1 MTNEN
6 TNINPDTITVTINGS
21 EKSFPLNITV
31 RELLTELNL
40 ANQAVAVEINRN
52 LIPKKNHQTHH
63 LNPGDCIE
71 LLTLVGGG

>member
-6 TNINPDTITVTINGS
+6 TNIHTNTITVTVNGS
-21 EKSFPLNITV
+21 EKSFPADITV
-31 RELLTELNL
+31 RDLLTELNL